1 MAIKDEN
8 ATKKRKVIT
17 LEAKFES
24 NVKGIKEEITVI
36 EVLTLLPLKRF

>member
-1 MAIKDEN
+1 MN
-8 ATKKRKVIT
+8 ATKKQKVIT

-24 NVKGIKEEITVI
+24 NVKGIKEEVAVI